1 MEIQD
6 IKQLRLEKGLTQEKL
21 ARLCNLTTATV
32 NKAEN
37 RKNIRLSTY
46 ITIISKLVSYDPTNC
61 EPSNHRADSL

>member
-6 IKQLRLEKGLTQEKL
+6 IKQLRLKKGLTQEKL

-37 RKNIRLSTY
+37 KKNIRLSTY
-46 ITIISKLVSYDPTNC
+46 ITIISKLVSYDPTNSDS
-61 EPSNHRADSL
+61 SNHRSNSL